1 MPPRPP
7 RRAIRTALGPLAA
20 LCMSLAA
27 PAVQA
32 QDTPAPEAP
41 AQEVQTPASEIV
53 IDWLP
58 EAITLPADAEV
69 VADRAVGSTIR
80 MVSIATEEDAEALLA
95 EWREALSTS
104 GYLVEDPAEALAD
117 RQVLF
122 SGTGIENGKVVI
134 SPTVEDGR
142 EILQFDASLSD

>member
-1 MPPRPP
+1 
-7 RRAIRTALGPLAA
+7 
-20 LCMSLAA
+20 
-27 PAVQA
+27 
-32 QDTPAPEAP
+32 
-41 AQEVQTPASEIV
+41 
-53 IDWLP
+53 
-58 EAITLPADAEV
+58 
-69 VADRAVGSTIR
+69 

-134 SPTVEDGR
+134 SPTAEDGR